1 MTHRSPSLERECPG
15 AWLEIHPD
23 DARAAGVRNGDT
35 VRVSS
40 RRGSVELPARVS
52 AAIRPG
58 VVFMPIHFG
67 KTAVN
72 LLTNPALDPFCRIPE
87 FKACAVKVEKVT
99 EERAA

>member
-23 DARAAGVRNGDT
+23 DARAAGVRDGDV

-40 RRGSVELPARVS
+40 RRGSVAMPAKVT
-52 AAIRPG
+52 AVTRPG

-67 KTAVN
+67 ETAVN
-72 LLTNPALDPFCRIPE
+72 LLTNTALDPFCRIPE
-87 FKACAVKVEKVT
+87 FKACAVKLEKVP
-99 EERAA
+99 E